1 MKKSIKIILLT
12 IASLLV
18 LTVAAAIIIPLAFRD
33 EIKERVETGING
45 MVDAR
50 VSFSGYKLSL
60 IRSFP
65 NAVFTLKDLQVTGI
79 NEFSDDTL
87 ASVESFGLVFNL
99 MSLFGDGGY
108 VIKSVTVERPMVN
121 AIVLENGVAN
131 WDIMKET
138 AGEEETDASD
148 TPEITEPAEI
158 TPLKVALNRFSI
170 RNGRLYY
177 TDLESEMAA
186 SVEEL
191 DFNLSGKM
199 SGSRT
204 VLEMDLSATEVNFK
218 MESLSYLTDARV
230 EFSAAVDALLDSMKF
245 TLEDNRLKIN
255 DLVLKLEGMVAISGD
270 DTELDLAFSTPETS
284 FKSLLSLVPAFYMK
298 GYEDLRASGTVAM
311 EGAARGVYSS
321 ADSTLPDISVRL
333 QVNDGVISYPGLPEK
348 ISAISINGK
357 VLTGGKNMDNT
368 TVEVNRFHFELAGN
382 PFDLTLALATPVS
395 DPEVAATAKGKIDL
409 AKLQQA
415 VPLDSIT
422 MNGLVDIYLDIAGRM
437 SMLENKMYDQFQA
450 AGDMKISGMAVTM
463 AGMPSLKI
471 REAGFKFNPAYAEL
485 TGLAATMGEKS
496 DFTLAGRLE
505 NYIPYLFSD
514 GTIKGNLSLRSKM
527 VDLNE
532 ILDIMLSDTTEN
544 DTTALEVIHI
554 PENIDFA
561 FDAVIDRLAY
571 GKLSADDVKG
581 KIVVRDG
588 VLALNETGMKALG
601 GSLMMNASYD
611 TRDTVK
617 PLVNA
622 AMLVSA
628 VNIRQAFDA
637 FNTVQQLV
645 PAAAG
650 LGGSVSVKMDFRSLL
665 NSSMMPVISTIS
677 GHGEVSSESV
687 QILESK
693 SFDIMKSVLKL
704 NQAYTNVVK
713 DLQATFIINDGRL
726 FVKPF
731 DTKLGNIK
739 LNVSGDQGLDRTIN
753 YLVKTEIPR
762 AELGESA
769 AALMGAF
776 SSQVAALGLNI
787 TPPEIIKVNLK
798 IGGTFTK
805 PVITPVFAGGT
816 GGQGGVSPVTAAT
829 AAVKEEVT
837 EKVNEAAR
845 EQAERIL
852 KEAAEKAQ
860 MVRDEA
866 EKSAK
871 VIRSEADLQG
881 KKLVSEAESKGPM
894 ALMAAK
900 KAAEALNR
908 EADKRAT
915 QLVTEADRRAGQ
927 ILAEARAKADELLKQ

>member
-1 MKKSIKIILLT
+1 MKRSLKISGII
-12 IASLLV
+12 IASLIVLILV
-18 LTVAAAIIIPLAFRD
+18 AGLIIPTFFSDRIKEKVEIAINSKVDAVISFKAYKLSIFRTFPNASFSMNDLSVMGIGEFDGDTLAAVKSLAIII
-33 EIKERVETGING
+33 N
-45 MVDAR
+45 
-50 VSFSGYKLSL
+50 
-60 IRSFP
+60 
-65 NAVFTLKDLQVTGI
+65 LK
-79 NEFSDDTL
+79 
-87 ASVESFGLVFNL
+87 
-99 MSLFGDGGY
+99 SLFGDKGY
-108 VIKSVTVERPMVN
+108 EIKSVIIDQPHVN
-121 AIVLENGVAN
+121 AIVNSDGQAN
-131 WDIMKET
+131 WDIMKDQQMPMEDIQRPES
-138 AGEEETDASD
+138 AGEPGASG
-148 TPEITEPAEI
+148 
-158 TPLKVALNRFSI
+158 LKMSLRRFTVNDGLL
-170 RNGRLYY
+170 RY
-177 TDLESEMAA
+177 TDKESDMSAA
-186 SVEEL
+186 MEDL
-191 DFNLSGKM
+191 DFNLSGNM
-199 SGSRT
+199 AGSQT
-204 VLEMDLSATEVNFK
+204 ELDLYMVAGNVDLVMDK
-218 MESLSYLTDARV
+218 IPWLTDATL
-230 EFSAAVDALLDSMKF
+230 EFKAGIDALLDSMRF
-245 TLEDNRLKIN
+245 TMRKNVLIIN
-255 DLVLKLEGMVAISGD
+255 NISLNFSGTAAMPGDDINLDLVFNA
-270 DTELDLAFSTPETS
+270 PETS
-284 FKSLLSLVPAFYMK
+284 FKSLLSLVPALYMK
-298 GYEDLRASGTVAM
+298 DFEGLKATGTFAL
-311 EGAARGVYSS
+311 EGAVKGRYNS
-321 ADSTLPDISVRL
+321 ADSTLPDITAILEVS
-333 QVNDGVISYPGLPEK
+333 DGVISYPDLPEK
-348 ISAISINGK
+348 ITSIFINGK
-357 VLTGGKNMDNT
+357 VQTDGNEMDNSVT
-368 TVEVNRFHFELAGN
+368 EISRFHFELAGN
-382 PFDLTLALATPVS
+382 PFDMTLRLATPLS
-395 DPEVAATAKGKIDL
+395 DPFVEASARGKIDL

-422 MNGLVDIYLDIAGRM
+422 MNGLIDIYLDIAGRM
-437 SMLENKMYDQFQA
+437 SMLENKMYDQFKA

-471 REAGFKFNPAYAEL
+471 SDAGFKFNPAYAEL

-544 DTTALEVIHI
+544 DTTALDVIHI

-561 FDAVIDRLAY
+561 FDAAIDRLAY

-601 GSLMMNASYD
+601 GSLMLNALYD

-677 GHGEVSSESV
+677 GHGEISSESV

-713 DLQATFIINDGRL
+713 DLKATFIINDGRL

-845 EQAERIL
+845 EQADRIL

-894 ALMAAK
+894 ALMAAR

-915 QLVTEADRRAGQ
+915 QLVTEADRRADQ